1 MRQSVET
8 SGEAVV
14 TQTTQPRPA
23 TIEAIEPARR
33 DSLERLFV
41 RMEQVATLPVIAQK
55 VLQITDSEHAQPDEL
70 REAIQTDPILVA
82 RILRRLNSSY
92 YALSTKIT
100 DLRTAISLLG
110 YREIRNLAMTVC
122 MSRLYETPG
131 HHGTYRREALWEH
144 CVAVGAAARLVARV
158 CGRGVPEEAYIA
170 GLLHDLG
177 IILIDQSLR
186 RHFCQVVSMISP
198 TVSTCEAENQVLSFD
213 HALLGGFVAAKWSL
227 PEPVVDA
234 IAFHHSPGEYRGPHR
249 DLVHVVAIANYLC
262 SRAGWTSLGVHNVPA
277 PPDQVYA
284 GLGLDQISLAIIWD
298 ELEPTLGRAESLA
311 TG

>member
-1 MRQSVET
+1 MP
-8 SGEAVV
+8 A
-14 TQTTQPRPA
+14 TQTTSA
-23 TIEAIEPARR
+23 TIAAIEPARR
-33 DSLERLFV
+33 ESLERLFG
-41 RMEQVATLPVIAQK
+41 RMEQVAALPSIAQR
-55 VLQITDSEHAQPDEL
+55 VMQLTDSENVRADDL

-92 YALSTKIT
+92 YSLSTKIT

-110 YREIRNLAMTVC
+110 FREIRNLAMTVC
-122 MSRLYETPG
+122 LSRLFETPG

-144 CVAVGAAARLVARV
+144 SVAVGAAARLVARV

-186 RHFCQVVSMISP
+186 RHFCQVISAISP
-198 TVSTCEAENQVLSFD
+198 TVPTCEVENRILSFD
-213 HALLGGFVAAKWSL
+213 HALLGGFIASKWNL
-227 PEPVVDA
+227 AEPVIDA
-234 IAFHHSPGEYRGPHR
+234 IAYHHTSGEYPGPHK

-262 SRAGWTSLGVHNVPA
+262 SRAGWTSLGVHNVVA

-311 TG
+311 SG

>member
-1 MRQSVET
+1 MQ
-8 SGEAVV
+8 A
-14 TQTTQPRPA
+14 TQPTA
-23 TIEAIEPARR
+23 ASIAALEPARR
-33 DSLERLFV
+33 ESLERLFV
-41 RMEQVATLPVIAQK
+41 RMEQVAALPSIGQR
-55 VLQITDSEHAQPDEL
+55 VLQLTDSENVRADEL

-82 RILRRLNSSY
+82 RILRRLNSAY
-92 YALSTKIT
+92 YGLSTKIT

-110 YREIRNLAMTVC
+110 FREIRNLAMTVC
-122 MSRLYETPG
+122 MSRLFETNG
-131 HHGTYRREALWEH
+131 SHGTYRREALWEH
-144 CVAVGAAARLVARV
+144 CVAVGAASRLVSRV

-186 RHFCQVVSMISP
+186 RHFCQIVSSISP
-198 TVSTCEAENQVLSFD
+198 TVTTCEAENRILSFD
-213 HALLGGFVAAKWSL
+213 HALLGSFIAAKWNL
-227 PEPVVDA
+227 AEPVVDA
-234 IAFHHSPGEYRGPHR
+234 IAYHHYSGDYQGPHR

-262 SRAGWTSLGVHNVPA
+262 SRAGWTSLGVHNVAP

-298 ELEPTLGRAESLA
+298 ELEPTLGRAETLA

>member
-1 MRQSVET
+1 M
-8 SGEAVV
+8 
-14 TQTTQPRPA
+14 TQATQPRPA
-23 TIEAIEPARR
+23 VPTDGKPSVGKLDSIEPARR
-33 DSLERLFV
+33 ESLERLFA

-55 VLQITDSEHAQPDEL
+55 VLQITDSDNSQLDEL

-82 RILRRLNSSY
+82 RILRRLNSAY

-131 HHGTYRREALWEH
+131 NHSTYRREALWEH

-186 RHFCQVVSMISP
+186 RHFCQIVSTISP
-198 TVSTCEAENQVLSFD
+198 TVTTCEAEQQVLSFD
-213 HALLGGFVAAKWSL
+213 HALLGGFVASKWNL
-227 PEPVVDA
+227 PDPVVDA
-234 IAFHHSPGEYRGPHR
+234 IAYHHSSGEYTGPHR
-249 DLVHVVAIANYLC
+249 DLVQVVAIANYLC
-262 SRAGWTSLGVHNVPA
+262 SRAGWTSLGVHNVQA
-277 PPDQVYA
+277 PPDSVYA

-298 ELEPTLGRAESLA
+298 ELEPTLSRAGSLA

>member
-1 MRQSVET
+1 
-8 SGEAVV
+8 V
-14 TQTTQPRPA
+14 TQATQPIPA
-23 TIEAIEPARR
+23 TPTAGTINSIEPARR
-33 DSLERLFV
+33 ESLERLFV

-55 VLQITDSEHAQPDEL
+55 VLQITDSDNAQPDEL
-70 REAIQTDPILVA
+70 RETIQTDPILVA
-82 RILRRLNSSY
+82 RILRRLNSAY

-131 HHGTYRREALWEH
+131 NHSTYRREALWEH

-186 RHFCQVVSMISP
+186 RHFCQI
-198 TVSTCEAENQVLSFD
+198 VSTSTPPVTTCQAEQQVLSFD
-213 HALLGGFVAAKWSL
+213 HALLGSFVASKWNL

-234 IAFHHSPGEYRGPHR
+234 IAYHHSSGEYRGPHR

-262 SRAGWTSLGVHNVPA
+262 SRAGWTSLGVHNVQA
-277 PPDQVYA
+277 PPDSVYA

-298 ELEPTLGRAESLA
+298 ELEPTLSRAGSLA

>member
-1 MRQSVET
+1 MTQ
-8 SGEAVV
+8 V
-14 TQTTQPRPA
+14 TQPMPVTLDSL
-23 TIEAIEPARR
+23 EPARR
-33 DSLERLFV
+33 ESLERLFG

-55 VLQITDSEHAQPDEL
+55 VLQLTDSENAKPDEL

-158 CGRGVPEEAYIA
+158 CGRGMPEEAYIA

-186 RHFCQVVSMISP
+186 RHFCQIVSSLTP
-198 TVSTCEAENQVLSFD
+198 NRPTCEVEQQFLSFD
-213 HALLGGFVAAKWSL
+213 HALLGSFVAMKWNL

-234 IAFHHSPGEYRGPHR
+234 IAYHHSSGEYRGPHR
-249 DLVHVVAIANYLC
+249 DLVHVVAVANYLC
-262 SRAGWTSLGVHNVPA
+262 SRAGWTSLGVHNVIA

>member
-1 MRQSVET
+1 
-8 SGEAVV
+8 V
-14 TQTTQPRPA
+14 TQTIQPRA
-23 TIEAIEPARR
+23 TTIEAIEPARR
-33 DSLERLFV
+33 ESLERLFA
-41 RMEQVATLPVIAQK
+41 RMEQIATLPVIAQK
-55 VLQITDSEHAQPDEL
+55 VLQITDSDNAQPDEL

-82 RILRRLNSSY
+82 RILRRLNSTY

-131 HHGTYRREALWEH
+131 HHGTYRRELLWEH

-186 RHFCQVVSMISP
+186 RHFCQIVSMVSP
-198 TVSTCEAENQVLSFD
+198 SVPTCDAENQILSFD
-213 HALLGGFVAAKWSL
+213 HALLGGFVAAKWGL

-234 IAFHHSPGEYRGPHR
+234 IAYHHSSGEYTGPHQ
-249 DLVHVVAIANYLC
+249 DLVYVVAIANYLC